1 MDVGCRKPQAAETDI
16 VKKEDI
22 PGSPVSTFKMQS
34 VKGPVHVKIYLGHKI
49 AVVNEGTVPVVL
61 KAGTLVMAFGKITYR
76 KLGTNEAPNP
86 DKEPIWKTGKTA
98 S

>member
-1 MDVGCRKPQAAETDI
+1 
-16 VKKEDI
+16 
-22 PGSPVSTFKMQS
+22 
-34 VKGPVHVKIYLGHKI
+34 
-49 AVVNEGTVPVVL
+49 L